1 MRSPAVTH
9 TVNFGV
15 CHSHSPSWP
24 SQNKTAWLWLLTV
37 PSGYKAPLELGQEER
52 KHNNPI
58 MMNELIKDRGEK
70 KIGAHWA
77 LSSMKTRCLHP
88 ACRAEHGHWFGDMED
103 KFSGGPRPPSMCC
116 SVGQAEG
123 RDGSYTASYTRQD
136 CGLGLVTTEYQGY
149 AKCASPL
156 SAYSHSGASPPQRI
170 CSLAGG
176 SGAPF
181 PLQQARQLT
190 KRFCFCVF
198 PQPCVALQK

>member
-70 KIGAHWA
+70 KLGHTELCHPWKQDVCIRLAELSMGTDLGTWRISFLEVQGLPPCAALWGRQKAEMGAILPPTPGRTVASAWSLLNIRGMQSVLH
-77 LSSMKTRCLHP
+77 LCLP
-88 ACRAEHGHWFGDMED
+88 TVTLEHLL
-103 KFSGGPRPPSMCC
+103 PR
-116 SVGQAEG
+116 
-123 RDGSYTASYTRQD
+123 GSAPWQEA
-136 CGLGLVTTEYQGY
+136 LGLLFPYSKPGNWPRDF
-149 AKCASPL
+149 ASVSFL
-156 SAYSHSGASPPQRI
+156 SP
-170 CSLAGG
+170 
-176 SGAPF
+176 
-181 PLQQARQLT
+181 
-190 KRFCFCVF
+190 V
-198 PQPCVALQK
+198 